1 MSIKSTPK
9 VHSRYDV
16 QAFLGHMQIQS
27 KKLTEASAMR
37 KIDDVKSERTAMKE
51 EIATLEKEA
60 EKLKGDDLVENNVE
74 IEEVD
79 TEIALLDELRKEN
92 LDRVEHALKKLE
104 ATFRNNDSI
113 GRQIDQTNRV
123 IIA

>member
-1 MSIKSTPK
+1 MSTPK
-9 VHSRYDV
+9 VFSRYDV

-27 KKLTEASAMR
+27 KKLTEASAKR
-37 KIDDVKSERTAMKE
+37 KIDGAQEERDALKTQLTE
-51 EIATLEKEA
+51 LEKQAKELDGKERV
-60 EKLKGDDLVENNVE
+60 EKDVE

-79 TEIALLDELRKEN
+79 TEVAILDELRKEN
-92 LDRVEHALKKLE
+92 LDRIDHALKKLE

-113 GRQIDQTNRV
+113 GRQIEQSNRI